1 MIGANLSIHYS
12 TRHKVSGFD
21 IASISGLQ
29 LWLKHDTGITL
40 SGSDITRWDDQ
51 SDNDNH
57 ANQTVSTRRPTLDGS
72 KNIVFDG
79 TDDRF
84 DLTNEFSVDE
94 FTIATVVNPL
104 QSTPNNESILGKGVN
119 DFLRVHQGSQKDRV
133 FMKANA
139 VSMDQS
145 ALQSNLPTGTFLLVV
160 TRATGSTDNAKV
172 RVDGVDISELAR
184 DNFDSTARL
193 DIVAIATSGGG
204 LNPFDGYIN
213 EVVVFDSAL
222 TGDDLTN
229 VEDDIMSRN
238 GIS

>member
-1 MIGANLSIHYS
+1 M
-12 TRHKVSGFD
+12 
-21 IASISGLQ
+21 
-29 LWLKHDTGITL
+29 
-40 SGSDITRWDDQ
+40 
-51 SDNDNH
+51 
-57 ANQTVSTRRPTLDGS
+57 DGS

-84 DLTNEFSVDE
+84 DLTSEINVDE

-104 QSTPNNESILGKGVN
+104 QSTPNNESILGKGAN
-119 DFLRVHQGSQKDRV
+119 DFLRVHQGQQKDRV

-139 VSMDQS
+139 VSMDQA

-184 DNFDSTARL
+184 DDFDSTARL
-193 DIVAIATSGGG
+193 DILTIATSGGN